1 LFLVVKTLE
10 SMISRP
16 LVEKS
21 RELNMPSW
29 LLLPTVGCFG
39 FGFLYAFSPTSVL
52 NTQSTALSELSW
64 IAPLFIVTSGMFL
77 LLALLAWFLRSYP
90 ILSTRRKQHKSIVTI
105 AFILVSLFVGAALT
119 TVFFSSIY
127 FNVSLVHDPI
137 SEATR
142 GQLACFIDRSGSCTL
157 CDTQPTDAQ
166 CPEWSRLDV
175 TRILQSQSKAGAS
188 LAAICFL
195 YAVGALRYGFTM
207 RKHIRSYQIEYV

>member
-1 LFLVVKTLE
+1 LDLLNRIGAKNIRQGTVIVLSFEMRHNWKSPDSCDSFTMATPFGQFYLLCWYVECDVFQFFFATSNRKHFCTHAQLFLVVKTLE

-105 AFILVSLFVGAALT
+105 AFILDSFR
-119 TVFFSSIY
+119 
-127 FNVSLVHDPI
+127 
-137 SEATR
+137 R
-142 GQLACFIDRSGSCTL
+142 G
-157 CDTQPTDAQ
+157 
-166 CPEWSRLDV
+166 RLDDC
-175 TRILQSQSKAGAS
+175 L
-188 LAAICFL
+188 LLFHL
-195 YAVGALRYGFTM
+195 L
-207 RKHIRSYQIEYV
+207 